1 MATGLYGTFETS
13 GLYGNTT
20 TFGGTYFEWFIFQ
33 ESASAPA
40 TPTGGSWNFQTNTGT
55 APTGWS
61 TYPPVNPTN
70 PVWASI
76 AIVNSR
82 STAALTWSTPG
93 VWTQPGTP
101 GAAGPT
107 GPTGPT
113 GSTGNTGATGPTGS
127 VGAAGPTGPTGS
139 VGATGSAG
147 PTGPTGAA
155 STVAGPTGPT
165 GSTGSAGP
173 TGPTGAASTVAGP
186 TGPTGATGAVG
197 ATGPTGA
204 ASTVPGPT
212 GPTGPSGAGTGDVL
226 GPASSTDNALV
237 RFDGTTGKLI
247 QNSLMTLGD
256 DGQLVNAAF
265 MQFQTSPGVSPTNPA
280 SLSWNSGDGTLDLI
294 LKGGNVTLPIGQ
306 ENVVLCYNGT
316 GSTIPAGKVVTVVGA
331 QGQRPSVALADA
343 DTEAL
348 SAGTIGITS
357 ESMANGSEGFVTTFG
372 VIRGLDTSAFTA
384 GDDVYLSQTAGEFT
398 ATRPLAPAHTVFLGW
413 VIKVNA
419 SSGEL
424 FLNINNGW
432 ELNELH
438 NVYINSPTQGQ
449 ALTYNATA
457 GYWTNTTAVGPT
469 GPTGATGAVGPTG
482 PTGDIGPT
490 GNTGATGATGPTGPT
505 GSQGPTV
512 YPSSGIAVS
521 TGTAWDTSLVG
532 TVNGQV
538 PTWTGAAWSV
548 AVPSGGLTYVYKTA
562 NYTAVDKEGVLANTS
577 GGAFTVTLPATPST
591 GAQVVVAD
599 AGGVWGTNNLTVARN
614 GSTISGLAEDMVLDI
629 NGASVQ
635 FVYDGTTWEIYA
647 QIGGNGGTAVT
658 LNGVQTLT
666 NKTLTNIVFDGSIT
680 EDVFTL
686 TGTALN
692 PANGTVQI
700 TTLSANTTFTDSL
713 STGQSIILGIDDG
726 SAYSVTW
733 PTITWTTTPSQ
744 APTLATTGYTWV
756 TLWKVGTTLYGKY

>member
-70 PVWASI
+70 AVWASI

-113 GSTGNTGATGPTGS
+113 GSIGNTGATGPTGS

-139 VGATGSAG
+139 VGATGNTG

-165 GSTGSAGP
+165 GNQGDVGP

-413 VIKVNA
+413 VVKVNA

-449 ALTYNATA
+449 ALTYDATA

-469 GPTGATGAVGPTG
+469 GPTGATGGVGPTG

-521 TGTAWDTSLVG
+521 TGTAWDTSISIP
-532 TVNGQV
+532 V
-538 PTWTGAAWSV
+538 PIA
-548 AVPSGGLTYVYKTA
+548 SGGTGQTTA
-562 NYTAVDKEGVLANTS
+562 NTAFNALAPSQTSNSGKYLTTDGTNTS
-577 GGAFTVTLPATPST
+577 WATVS
-591 GAQVVVAD
+591 
-599 AGGVWGTNNLTVARN
+599 
-614 GSTISGLAEDMVLDI
+614 SG
-629 NGASVQ
+629 
-635 FVYDGTTWEIYA
+635 
-647 QIGGNGGTAVT
+647 
-658 LNGVQTLT
+658 
-666 NKTLTNIVFDGSIT
+666 
-680 EDVFTL
+680 
-686 TGTALN
+686 
-692 PANGTVQI
+692 I
-700 TTLSANTTFTDSL
+700 TT
-713 STGQSIILGIDDG
+713 GKSIAMAMIFGF
-726 SAYSVTW
+726 
-733 PTITWTTTPSQ
+733 
-744 APTLATTGYTWV
+744 
-756 TLWKVGTTLYGKY
+756 

>member
-1 MATGLYGTFETS
+1 LAYWGSFWD
-13 GLYGNTT
+13 TT
-20 TFGGTYFEWFIFQ
+20 TQTAAAVNTAYPITINTADPANNGVTVVSGSRITFQYAGVYSVTFSAQFTNSDTQIHDANIWLRKNNAGSSGDVPDTDSKFSIPNSHGGTHGNLVGTVNYVLSLNAGDYLELIW
-33 ESASAPA
+33 A
-40 TPTGGSWNFQTNTGT
+40 TN
-55 APTGWS
+55 
-61 TYPPVNPTN
+61 
-70 PVWASI
+70 
-76 AIVNSR
+76 
-82 STAALTWSTPG
+82 STAVTLTSIPAGTTP
-93 VWTQPGTP
+93 VSPRIPSIILTATQVMYTNL
-101 GAAGPT
+101 

-113 GSTGNTGATGPTGS
+113 GSSG
-127 VGAAGPTGPTGS
+127 VVGPTGPTGS
-139 VGATGSAG
+139 
-147 PTGPTGAA
+147 
-155 STVAGPTGPT
+155 
-165 GSTGSAGP
+165 
-173 TGPTGAASTVAGP
+173 
-186 TGPTGATGAVG
+186 TGATGAVG

-204 ASTVPGPT
+204 TGDTGAVGPT
-212 GPTGPSGAGTGDVL
+212 GPTGA
-226 GPASSTDNALV
+226 
-237 RFDGTTGKLI
+237 
-247 QNSLMTLGD
+247 
-256 DGQLVNAAF
+256 
-265 MQFQTSPGVSPTNPA
+265 
-280 SLSWNSGDGTLDLI
+280 
-294 LKGGNVTLPIGQ
+294 
-306 ENVVLCYNGT
+306 
-316 GSTIPAGKVVTVVGA
+316 
-331 QGQRPSVALADA
+331 
-343 DTEAL
+343 
-348 SAGTIGITS
+348 
-357 ESMANGSEGFVTTFG
+357 
-372 VIRGLDTSAFTA
+372 
-384 GDDVYLSQTAGEFT
+384 
-398 ATRPLAPAHTVFLGW
+398 
-413 VIKVNA
+413 
-419 SSGEL
+419 
-424 FLNINNGW
+424 
-432 ELNELH
+432 
-438 NVYINSPTQGQ
+438 
-449 ALTYNATA
+449 
-457 GYWTNTTAVGPT
+457 
-469 GPTGATGAVGPTG
+469 TGATGAVGPTG
-482 PTGDIGPT
+482 PTGS
-490 GNTGATGATGPTGPT
+490 TGATGATGPTGPT
-505 GSQGPTV
+505 GDTGPTI

>member
-33 ESASAPA
+33 ESATAPA

-139 VGATGSAG
+139 VGATGNTG

-186 TGPTGATGAVG
+186 TGPTGATGATGNTGNIGPTGPTGSIGNSGPTGPTGAVGPTGPGGALAYWGSFWDTTTQTAAAVNTAYPITINTADPANNGVTVVSGSRITFQYAGVYSVTFSAQFTNSDTQIHDANIWLRKNNAGSSGDVPDTDSKFSIPNSHGGTHGNLVGTVNYVLSLNAGDYLELIWATTNTAVTLTSIPAGTTPVSPRIPSIILTATQVMYTNLGPTGPTGSSGVVGPTGPTGSTGATGAVG

-204 ASTVPGPT
+204 TGDTGAVGPT
-212 GPTGPSGAGTGDVL
+212 GPTGA
-226 GPASSTDNALV
+226 
-237 RFDGTTGKLI
+237 
-247 QNSLMTLGD
+247 
-256 DGQLVNAAF
+256 
-265 MQFQTSPGVSPTNPA
+265 
-280 SLSWNSGDGTLDLI
+280 
-294 LKGGNVTLPIGQ
+294 
-306 ENVVLCYNGT
+306 
-316 GSTIPAGKVVTVVGA
+316 
-331 QGQRPSVALADA
+331 
-343 DTEAL
+343 
-348 SAGTIGITS
+348 
-357 ESMANGSEGFVTTFG
+357 
-372 VIRGLDTSAFTA
+372 
-384 GDDVYLSQTAGEFT
+384 
-398 ATRPLAPAHTVFLGW
+398 
-413 VIKVNA
+413 
-419 SSGEL
+419 
-424 FLNINNGW
+424 
-432 ELNELH
+432 
-438 NVYINSPTQGQ
+438 
-449 ALTYNATA
+449 
-457 GYWTNTTAVGPT
+457 
-469 GPTGATGAVGPTG
+469 TGATGAVGPTG
-482 PTGDIGPT
+482 PTGS
-490 GNTGATGATGPTGPT
+490 TGATGATGPTGPT
-505 GSQGPTV
+505 GDTGPTI

-521 TGTAWDTSLVG
+521 TGTAWNTSLVG